1 MSLPFGIIM
10 DKETDKIKLKHILI
24 DRVEQLI
31 ASKTSLEAAL
41 AETKHDFDKYYRWYH
56 DETALTTK
64 LRKQVKLLTE
74 QLDEAGIVVEATGYE
89 EANA

>member
-1 MSLPFGIIM
+1 MENA
-10 DKETDKIKLKHILI
+10 KVKLKRILV
-24 DRVEQLI
+24 DRLEQLVM
-31 ASKTSLEAAL
+31 KTQELEYTL
-41 AETKHDFDKYYRWYH
+41 TKANEERDKYSRWYH
-56 DETALTTK
+56 EETEVTTR